1 MPVNFSWDCSAPK
14 RKDSPVPG
22 SSTTW
27 ASSLLL
33 PGIIITLRLW
43 SLLMSLYFFCWCR
56 IWTCGLANLRA
67 LSCARGTCFDF
78 CYFVRLSYSSHHLM
92 IWPVDY
98 IGLYCLGI
106 LLLPTVM
113 SNTVSILQSHGI
125 CSGGVISHHT
135 NSRDP
140 PPKRPFPQMARQS
153 PESRKMDMYSPMLW
167 WMAVSGYPKTMII
180 RPEKKNME
188 TSLQKHGVTKLIGIS
203 AFPGHLRHVDRL

>member
-1 MPVNFSWDCSAPK
+1 MLVKFSWDCSAPK

-43 SLLMSLYFFCWCR
+43 SLLMSLCVFCWCR

-67 LSCARGTCFDF
+67 LSCARGTCFSF

-92 IWPVDY
+92 IRVWLVDY

-106 LLLPTVM
+106 LFATYSHVKYSFHFAVTWHLFRGCHFSPHKFQGSASQASFS
-113 SNTVSILQSHGI
+113 SNGKAIAWKWENGHVF
-125 CSGGVISHHT
+125 T
-135 NSRDP
+135 NVR
-140 PPKRPFPQMARQS
+140 
-153 PESRKMDMYSPMLW
+153 
-167 WMAVSGYPKTMII
+167 
-180 RPEKKNME
+180 
-188 TSLQKHGVTKLIGIS
+188 
-203 AFPGHLRHVDRL
+203 VDGCK